1 MQSPT
6 FFNLALENIVRDINE
21 EWRMD
26 ISGDLVIFAYTKNIV
41 VWERRGRKLFKQ
53 PRNYFKRT
61 PNPHMLPPS
70 CIINVN

>member
-41 VWERRGRKLFKQ
+41 VWER
-53 PRNYFKRT
+53 
-61 PNPHMLPPS
+61 
-70 CIINVN
+70 